1 MTQRERDIDVH
12 LRRRR
17 HVALS
22 SRAAVKFP
30 FCLSLFLSSS
40 LHRGNPP
47 PRQLRSRFPPPHAP
61 AREHSGLLQR
71 YHPQV
76 KHLNLSSLK
85 LFNMIKLTRNL
96 GQMMTSVGNFWSKKM
111 EERTVL
117 PPQSLSTAR
126 LSLSYLLSLARW
138 MTATPSNLLV

>member
-17 HVALS
+17 RHVSLS
-22 SRAAVKFP
+22 SRAAAVKFP
-30 FCLSLFLSSS
+30 FCLFLSSS

-61 AREHSGLLQR
+61 AREHPGLLQR
-71 YHPQV
+71 FHPQV

-96 GQMMTSVGNFWSKKM
+96 GQMMTNVGNFWSKKM

-138 MTATPSNLLV
+138 LAATPSNLLV

>member
-17 HVALS
+17 RHVSLS

-30 FCLSLFLSSS
+30 FCLFLSSS

-61 AREHSGLLQR
+61 AREHPGLLQR

-96 GQMMTSVGNFWSKKM
+96 GQMMTSVGLFWSKKM

-126 LSLSYLLSLARW
+126 ATVTLVSPLARW